1 MQLTSHSEPCSGVHR
16 RLAAQRV
23 VHTVP
28 KGSKLTMLLLK
39 PLAVG
44 SKEGWQPGEF
54 RSSRGARAAVQQ
66 SVEQFLDEDELEE
79 LRRTNLQVGR
89 CLRAP
94 AAVCAHPQCHNR
106 PCHWSSYSTSAASGR
121 AIARAL
127 PLGTLGAGNG
137 RGGLPPEAAVHAR
150 SLCCRPRKS
159 TTRLGAPR
167 RRWRGGRRPRRQLSG
182 PQVRTEQGAGVCDCR
197 EVTLPSFVCSY
208 HRQGGATL
216 PEAALPSHL
225 QVSLPPPPS
234 ILQPSRAWCQTRWLP
249 PWPTAWAS
257 ACCST
262 WAGAR
267 ARALV
272 RAASVVGGCDLVGR
286 LAQGGA
292 CVFPCVSGTCNA
304 WLSWECHAH
313 NPQPHCHPPCSQ
325 APLASPSKRRRVG
338 REGGRGGAGAS
349 TPPWQQ
355 RTRSSTCWLQRRTC
369 TAWALTPSR

>member
-106 PCHWSSYSTSAASGR
+106 LCHWSSYSTGTAVGQ
-121 AIARAL
+121 ARCCG
-127 PLGTLGAGNG
+127 P
-137 RGGLPPEAAVHAR
+137 GGVPPEAAVRVR

-159 TTRLGAPR
+159 MTHLAAPR

-272 RAASVVGGCDLVGR
+272 RAASVVGGCDWSVGW
-286 LAQGGA
+286 LSSWGCVCPYVSGA
-292 CVFPCVSGTCNA
+292 CNA
-304 WLSWECHAH
+304 RLLWHCQAH
-313 NPQPHCHPPCSQ
+313 NPQPHCHPSCSQ
-325 APLASPSKRRRVG
+325 APPASPSKRRRAG
-338 REGGRGGAGAS
+338 RACGRGGAGAS
-349 TPPWQQ
+349 TPPWQL
-355 RTRSSTCWLQRRTC
+355 RTRSSTCWLQRLMC